1 MTMATCRPLLREKQ
15 RRRQQQHCKLA
26 RGGRKRLRE
35 GIPYYS
41 GSFAAS
47 GEFQRTNFVVNGIHR
62 SSEFSVFEEVYD
74 STEKRAAFRVVK
86 NGDVMTY
93 IQDFRTKRNYLIR
106 TYEGITTCVD
116 APEANFTRREFL
128 TLVSAPDERTYF
140 FLRDLLVLK
149 SYAKVQTRV
158 DDLVRGQ
165 FCRIRGLHTTD
176 HKIRGTVTWTLNN
189 TTMRDLKRPPARIT
203 GLSDAMKLPR
213 NSTLE
218 VPLQGHFIFHG
229 DWFGDESIT
238 MNILNFDFIGT
249 TFRNDLLEIPD
260 GVRCEANRKSG
271 LSHPV
276 YYNMRVFS
284 YSARVKSSTSKHLH
298 IINGFIDV
306 NRNLHR
312 LDYKSWNSTSSI
324 ESTVIFSGKEG
335 LAYHVPRSGACSAGN
350 VTDVVFD
357 KQMII
362 LPRFMENLSPKTF
375 FVGNSSATVA
385 YKKIAV
391 KGGIPC
397 HVWDV
402 VRFDWPSNGSKTM
415 WEWCFVDKSYFSP
428 SSEGTSSHIV
438 SLDVHV
444 LELPPAPFY
453 GLTLGETLSFQF
465 FDINKEAS
473 ELVELHGFD
482 ISPCYQES
490 SSVRKLVL
498 TLEEKDGSRAVYKKP
513 SFIFATQKAVTYVA
527 KLPVLHV
534 KVAKNDQR
542 NFVDHE
548 RVLTFTLLGSTNG
561 SQSIEL
567 DSAIGLLRRAVYR
580 KSLKVFHEKEFYMVE
595 RLSLL

>member
-1 MTMATCRPLLREKQ
+1 MSRLCCFLLTVLHATFTYVQ
-15 RRRQQQHCKLA
+15 
-26 RGGRKRLRE
+26 

-41 GSFAAS
+41 GSFVAS

-86 NGDVMTY
+86 NGDVITY

-106 TYEGITTCVD
+106 THEGITTCVD
-116 APEANFTRREFL
+116 VPEANFTRREFL
-128 TLVSAPDERTYF
+128 TLVSAPDERVYF

-176 HKIRGTVTWTLNN
+176 HKIRGTMTWTLNN
-189 TTMRDLKRPPARIT
+189 PTMRDLKRPPARIT
-203 GLSDAMKLPR
+203 GLSDAMRLPR

-218 VPLQGHFIFHG
+218 VPLQGQFIFHG

-312 LDYKSWNSTSSI
+312 LDYKPWNSPSSI
-324 ESTVIFSGKEG
+324 ENTVIFSGKEG
-335 LAYHVPRSGACSAGN
+335 MAYHVPRSGVCSAGN
-350 VTDVVFD
+350 VTEVVFD

-375 FVGNSSATVA
+375 FVGNSSATLA
-385 YKKIAV
+385 YKKI
-391 KGGIPC
+391 
-397 HVWDV
+397 
-402 VRFDWPSNGSKTM
+402 
-415 WEWCFVDKSYFSP
+415 SYFSP
-428 SSEGTSSHIV
+428 SSEATSSHIV

-444 LELPPAPFY
+444 LEPPPAPFY
-453 GLTLGETLSFQF
+453 GLAPGEKLSFQF

-482 ISPCYQES
+482 ISPCYQGS
-490 SSVRKLVL
+490 SSVRKLVV
-498 TLEEKDGSRAVYKKP
+498 TLEEKDRSKAVYKKP

-534 KVAKNDQR
+534 KATKNDQR
-542 NFVDHE
+542 NFADHE
-548 RVLTFTLLGSTNG
+548 RALTFTVLGSTNG
-561 SQSIEL
+561 SPSIEL
-567 DSAIGLLRRAVYR
+567 DSAIALLQKAVYR

>member
-1 MTMATCRPLLREKQ
+1 MSRLCCFLLTVLHATFTYVQ
-15 RRRQQQHCKLA
+15 
-26 RGGRKRLRE
+26 

-74 STEKRAAFRVVK
+74 SIEKRAAFRVVK
-86 NGDVMTY
+86 NGDVITY

-176 HKIRGTVTWTLNN
+176 HKIRGTMTWTLNN
-189 TTMRDLKRPPARIT
+189 PTTHDLKKPPARIT
-203 GLSDAMKLPR
+203 GLSDAMNLPR

-229 DWFGDESIT
+229 DGFSEESIT

-249 TFRNDLLEIPD
+249 TLRNDLLEIPD

-312 LDYKSWNSTSSI
+312 LDYKPWNSPSSI
-324 ESTVIFSGKEG
+324 ENTVIFSGKEG
-335 LAYHVPRSGACSAGN
+335 MAYHVPRSGVCSAGN
-350 VTDVVFD
+350 VTEVVFD

-375 FVGNSSATVA
+375 FVGNSSATLA
-385 YKKIAV
+385 YKKI
-391 KGGIPC
+391 
-397 HVWDV
+397 
-402 VRFDWPSNGSKTM
+402 
-415 WEWCFVDKSYFSP
+415 SYFSP
-428 SSEGTSSHIV
+428 SSEATSSHIV

-444 LELPPAPFY
+444 LEPPPAPFY
-453 GLTLGETLSFQF
+453 GLAPGEKLSFQF

-482 ISPCYQES
+482 ISPCYQGS
-490 SSVRKLVL
+490 SSVRKLVV
-498 TLEEKDGSRAVYKKP
+498 TLEEKDRSKAVYKKP

-534 KVAKNDQR
+534 KATKNDQR
-542 NFVDHE
+542 NFADHE
-548 RVLTFTLLGSTNG
+548 RALTFTVLGSTNG
-561 SQSIEL
+561 SPSIEL
-567 DSAIGLLRRAVYR
+567 DSAIALLQKAVYR

>member
-1 MTMATCRPLLREKQ
+1 MSRLCCFLLTVLHATFTYVQ
-15 RRRQQQHCKLA
+15 
-26 RGGRKRLRE
+26 

-41 GSFAAS
+41 GSFVAS

-86 NGDVMTY
+86 NGDVITY

-106 TYEGITTCVD
+106 THEGITTCVD
-116 APEANFTRREFL
+116 VPEANFTRREFL
-128 TLVSAPDERTYF
+128 TLVSAPDERVYF

-176 HKIRGTVTWTLNN
+176 HKIRGTMTWTLNN
-189 TTMRDLKRPPARIT
+189 PTMRDLKRPPARIT
-203 GLSDAMKLPR
+203 GLSDAMRLPR

-218 VPLQGHFIFHG
+218 VPLQGQFIFHG

-298 IINGFIDV
+298 IIN
-306 NRNLHR
+306 
-312 LDYKSWNSTSSI
+312 
-324 ESTVIFSGKEG
+324 
-335 LAYHVPRSGACSAGN
+335 
-350 VTDVVFD
+350 
-357 KQMII
+357 
-362 LPRFMENLSPKTF
+362 
-375 FVGNSSATVA
+375 
-385 YKKIAV
+385 
-391 KGGIPC
+391 
-397 HVWDV
+397 
-402 VRFDWPSNGSKTM
+402 
-415 WEWCFVDKSYFSP
+415 SYFSP
-428 SSEGTSSHIV
+428 SSEATSSHIV

-444 LELPPAPFY
+444 LEPPPAPFY
-453 GLTLGETLSFQF
+453 GLAPGEKLSFQF

-482 ISPCYQES
+482 ISPCYQGS
-490 SSVRKLVL
+490 SSVRKLVV
-498 TLEEKDGSRAVYKKP
+498 TLEEKDRSKAVYKKP

-534 KVAKNDQR
+534 KATKNDQR
-542 NFVDHE
+542 NFADHE
-548 RVLTFTLLGSTNG
+548 RALTFTVLGSTNG
-561 SQSIEL
+561 SPSIEL
-567 DSAIGLLRRAVYR
+567 DSAIALLQKAVYR

>member
-1 MTMATCRPLLREKQ
+1 MSRLCCFLLTVLHATFTYVQ
-15 RRRQQQHCKLA
+15 
-26 RGGRKRLRE
+26 

-41 GSFAAS
+41 GSFVAS

-86 NGDVMTY
+86 NGDVITY

-106 TYEGITTCVD
+106 THEGITTCVD
-116 APEANFTRREFL
+116 VPEANFTRREFL
-128 TLVSAPDERTYF
+128 TLVSAPDERVYF

-176 HKIRGTVTWTLNN
+176 HKIRGTMTWTLNN
-189 TTMRDLKRPPARIT
+189 PTMRDLKRPPARIT
-203 GLSDAMKLPR
+203 GLSDAMRLPR

-218 VPLQGHFIFHG
+218 VPLQGQFIFHG

-298 IINGFIDV
+298 IINAI
-306 NRNLHR
+306 
-312 LDYKSWNSTSSI
+312 
-324 ESTVIFSGKEG
+324 
-335 LAYHVPRSGACSAGN
+335 
-350 VTDVVFD
+350 
-357 KQMII
+357 
-362 LPRFMENLSPKTF
+362 
-375 FVGNSSATVA
+375 
-385 YKKIAV
+385 

-397 HVWDV
+397 HVWDI
-402 VRFDWPSNGSKTM
+402 VRFDWPSNGAKTL

-428 SSEGTSSHIV
+428 SSEATSSHIV

-444 LELPPAPFY
+444 LEPPPAPFY
-453 GLTLGETLSFQF
+453 GLAPGEKLSFQF

-482 ISPCYQES
+482 ISPCYQGS
-490 SSVRKLVL
+490 SSVRKLVV
-498 TLEEKDGSRAVYKKP
+498 TLEEKDRSKAVYKKP

-534 KVAKNDQR
+534 KATKNDQR
-542 NFVDHE
+542 NFADHE
-548 RVLTFTLLGSTNG
+548 RALTFTVLGSTNG
-561 SQSIEL
+561 SPSIEL
-567 DSAIGLLRRAVYR
+567 DSAIALLQKAVYR

>member
-1 MTMATCRPLLREKQ
+1 MSRLCCFLLTVLHATFTYVQ
-15 RRRQQQHCKLA
+15 
-26 RGGRKRLRE
+26 

-74 STEKRAAFRVVK
+74 SIEKRAAFRVVK
-86 NGDVMTY
+86 NGDVITY

-176 HKIRGTVTWTLNN
+176 HKIRGTMTWTLNN
-189 TTMRDLKRPPARIT
+189 PTTHDLKKPPARIT
-203 GLSDAMKLPR
+203 GLSDAMNLPR

-229 DWFGDESIT
+229 DGFSEESIT

-249 TFRNDLLEIPD
+249 TLRNDLLEIPD

-298 IINGFIDV
+298 IIN
-306 NRNLHR
+306 
-312 LDYKSWNSTSSI
+312 
-324 ESTVIFSGKEG
+324 
-335 LAYHVPRSGACSAGN
+335 
-350 VTDVVFD
+350 
-357 KQMII
+357 
-362 LPRFMENLSPKTF
+362 
-375 FVGNSSATVA
+375 
-385 YKKIAV
+385 
-391 KGGIPC
+391 
-397 HVWDV
+397 
-402 VRFDWPSNGSKTM
+402 
-415 WEWCFVDKSYFSP
+415 SYFSP
-428 SSEGTSSHIV
+428 SSEATSSHIV

-444 LELPPAPFY
+444 LEPPPAPFY
-453 GLTLGETLSFQF
+453 GLAPGEKLSFQF

-482 ISPCYQES
+482 ISPCYQGS
-490 SSVRKLVL
+490 SSVRKLVV
-498 TLEEKDGSRAVYKKP
+498 TLEEKDRSKAVYKKP

-534 KVAKNDQR
+534 KATKNDQR
-542 NFVDHE
+542 NFADHE
-548 RVLTFTLLGSTNG
+548 RALTFTVLGSTNG
-561 SQSIEL
+561 SPSIEL
-567 DSAIGLLRRAVYR
+567 DSAIALLQKAVYR